1 MGFGRNPHVVKAQ
14 AAEQKARDAR
24 DDASRTLAW
33 REAARLWDRA
43 ADREQSDKLRLDY
56 TSRAEVARAEADGQ
70 EAGAEAGTVEC
81 EVHVTGEVRDVESR
95 PAKSVEADAAE
106 DEPHTA
112 AGRAR
117 AERLLN

>member
-56 TSRAEVARAEADGQ
+56 TNRAEAARAEADGP
-70 EAGAEAGTVEC
+70 EAGTVEC